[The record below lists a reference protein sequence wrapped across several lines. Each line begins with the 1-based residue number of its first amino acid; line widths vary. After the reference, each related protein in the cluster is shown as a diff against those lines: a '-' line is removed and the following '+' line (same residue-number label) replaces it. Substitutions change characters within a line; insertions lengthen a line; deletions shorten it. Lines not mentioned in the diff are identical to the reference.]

1 MNEQF
6 KNVAIASTF
15 QLYKNSASPSLAGAS
30 DDVVFC
36 IFRSAEGLGMAV
48 NIVDL
53 KTALDAVDT
62 ETWVESPSEPD
73 ASSHS

>member
-15 QLYKNSASPSLAGAS
+15 QLYKN